1 MKKRTYRRRPVNEF
15 DLSRIQPDAFGP
27 RVVFAIDVAK
37 VDMVAAIADDRGQVL
52 DTVDWKAPSQN
63 VVVIDL
69 LRRLRDRGFSV
80 EAVMEASGTYG
91 DVLRQM
97 LEDEGFPVFRVSG
110 KKTYD
115 ARELYDGV
123 PSMHDAKAAAILARL
138 HSAGLSAQI
147 HSEPEDKRSLRAA
160 IAIADLHQRRYLEL
174 VHKLES
180 WLARYW
186 PELPALLALTSASLM
201 ALLARIG
208 GPADVA
214 AAPDEARRLLNGISH
229 RLLEDDTV
237 EAVVASAT
245 TSLGVR
251 PLPLEREALMAIAAE
266 AHRSL
271 RAFKE
276 AKLTVERLSADT
288 PASALA
294 PVVGSTT
301 AAVIFTEVG
310 DPKGFRSVAG
320 FVKAMGL
327 NLREKSS
334 GKTKGQLKLTKRGPA
349 RVRHYLWLA
358 VHRWVQRDPIAQ
370 AWYQRKKARD
380 GGRASRAVV
389 AMMRKLAK
397 ALFHVGRGA
406 EFDSTKLFDT
416 KRLGFA

>member
-1 MKKRTYRRRPVNEF
+1 VKKRTYRRTPVNEF
-15 DLSRIQPDAFGP
+15 ELSRLQPETFGP
-27 RVVFAIDVAK
+27 RVVFAIDIAK
-37 VDMVAAIADDRGQVL
+37 VDMVAAIADGRGQVF
-52 DTVDWKAPSQN
+52 DTVGWKAPSQN
-63 VVVIDL
+63 ATVIDL
-69 LRRLRDRGFSV
+69 LRRLRDRGFTV

-97 LEDEGFPVFRVSG
+97 LEDNGFPVFRVNG

-138 HSAGLSAQI
+138 HTEGLSAQI
-147 HSEPEDKRSLRAA
+147 QAEPDDKRSLRAA

-186 PELPALLALTSASLM
+186 PELPELLALTSASLM

-214 AAPDEARRLLNGISH
+214 AAPDDARRLLNGISH
-229 RLLEDDTV
+229 RLLEDETV
-237 EAVVASAT
+237 EAVVASAA

-276 AKLTVERLSADT
+276 AKLAVEQLSADT
-288 PASALA
+288 PARTLA

-310 DPKGFRSVAG
+310 DPNAFRSVAG

-358 VHRWVQRDPIAQ
+358 VHRWVQRDPIAR
-370 AWYQRKKARD
+370 AWYQSKKARD

-406 EFDSTKLFDT
+406 EFDSTKLFDI

>member
-1 MKKRTYRRRPVNEF
+1 MKKRTYRRTPVNEF
-15 DLSRIQPDAFGP
+15 ELSRLQPETFGP
-27 RVVFAIDVAK
+27 RVVFAIDIAK
-37 VDMVAAIADDRGQVL
+37 VDMVAAIADGRGQVF
-52 DTVDWKAPSQN
+52 DTVGWKAPSQN
-63 VVVIDL
+63 ATVIDL
-69 LRRLRDRGFSV
+69 LRRLRDRGFTV

-97 LEDEGFPVFRVSG
+97 LEDNGFPVFRVNG

-138 HSAGLSAQI
+138 HTEGLSAQI
-147 HSEPEDKRSLRAA
+147 QAEPDDKRSLRAA

-186 PELPALLALTSASLM
+186 PELPELLALTSASLM

-214 AAPDEARRLLNGISH
+214 AAPDDARRLLNGISH
-229 RLLEDDTV
+229 RLLEDETV
-237 EAVVASAT
+237 EAVVASAA

-276 AKLTVERLSADT
+276 AKLAVEQLSADT
-288 PASALA
+288 PARTLA

-310 DPKGFRSVAG
+310 DPNAFRSVAG

-358 VHRWVQRDPIAQ
+358 VHRWVQRDPIAR
-370 AWYQRKKARD
+370 AWYQSKKARD

-406 EFDSTKLFDT
+406 EFDSTKLFDI

>member
-1 MKKRTYRRRPVNEF
+1 VKKRTYRRKPVNDFE
-15 DLSRIQPDAFGP
+15 LSRLQPETFGS
-27 RVVFAIDVAK
+27 RVVFAVDIAK
-37 VDMVAAIADDRGQVL
+37 VDMVAAIADGHGQVC

-63 VVVIDL
+63 ATVIDL
-69 LRRLRDRGFSV
+69 LRRLRDRGFTV

-97 LEDEGFPVFRVSG
+97 LEDSEFPVFRVNG

-138 HSAGLSAQI
+138 HVEGLSAQI
-147 HSEPEDKRSLRAA
+147 QAEPEDKRSLRAA

-186 PELPALLALTSASLM
+186 PELPELLALTSASLM

-229 RLLEDDTV
+229 RLLEDETV
-237 EAVVASAT
+237 DAVVASAA

-288 PASALA
+288 PAKALA

-310 DPKGFRSVAG
+310 DPKAFRSVAG
-320 FVKAMGL
+320 FIKAMGL

-358 VHRWVQRDPIAQ
+358 VHRWVQRDPIAR
-370 AWYQRKKARD
+370 AWYQSKKARD

-397 ALFHVGRGA
+397 ALFHLGRGA
-406 EFDSTKLFDT
+406 EFDSTKLFDI
-416 KRLGFA
+416 KRLGLA

>member
-1 MKKRTYRRRPVNEF
+1 VKKRIYRRTPVNEF
-15 DLSRIQPDAFGP
+15 DVAKLQPERLGQ
-27 RVVFAIDVAK
+27 RVVFAIDIAK
-37 VDMVAAIADDRGQVL
+37 VDMVAALADAEGRVL
-52 DTVDWKAPSQN
+52 ETVAWTAPAQN
-63 VVVIDL
+63 AATIDL
-69 LRRLRDRGFSV
+69 LRHMRHKGLVV
-80 EAVMEASGTYG
+80 ETVMEASGTYG

-110 KKTYD
+110 KRTHD
-115 ARELYDGV
+115 AREIYDGV

-138 HSAGLSAQI
+138 HAAGLSARI
-147 HSEPEDKRSLRAA
+147 SAEPDDKRSLRAA
-160 IAIADLHQRRYLEL
+160 IAIADMHQRRYLEL

-186 PELPALLALTSASLM
+186 PELPELLALTSASLM

-214 AAPDEARRLLNGISH
+214 AAPDKARRLLYGISH
-229 RLLEDDTV
+229 RLLAAETV
-237 EAVVASAT
+237 DAVLASAT
-245 TSLGVR
+245 RSLGVR
-251 PLPLEREALMAIAAE
+251 PLPLEREALMTIAAE
-266 AHRSL
+266 AHRAL

-276 AKLTVERLSADT
+276 AKHTVEQLSAET
-288 PASALA
+288 PAKAMA
-294 PVVGSTT
+294 PVVGATT

-310 DPKGFRSVAG
+310 DPNAFRSTGG

-349 RVRHYLWLA
+349 KVRHYLWLA
-358 VHRWVQRDPIAQ
+358 VHRWVQRDAVAR

-406 EFDSTKLFDT
+406 EFDSTKLFDV
-416 KRLGFA
+416 KRLGLA

>member
-1 MKKRTYRRRPVNEF
+1 MKKRTYRRKPINEF
-15 DLSRIQPDAFGP
+15 EPSRIQPETFGS
-27 RVVFAIDVAK
+27 RVVFAIDIAK
-37 VDMVAAIADDRGQVL
+37 VDMVAAVADGHGQVF
-52 DTVDWKAPSQN
+52 DTVDWKAPDQN
-63 VVVIDL
+63 ATVIDL
-69 LRRLRDRGFSV
+69 LRRLRDRGFTV

-97 LEDEGFPVFRVSG
+97 LEDNGFPVFRVSG

-138 HSAGLSAQI
+138 HAEGLSAQI
-147 HSEPEDKRSLRAA
+147 QAEPDDKRSLRAA
-160 IAIADLHQRRYLEL
+160 IAIANLHQRRYLEL

-186 PELPALLALTSASLM
+186 PELPDLLALTSASLM

-208 GPADVA
+208 GPVDVA

-229 RLLEDDTV
+229 RLLEDETV

-271 RAFKE
+271 RAFKK

-288 PASALA
+288 PARALA

-310 DPKGFRSVAG
+310 NPNAFRSVAG

-358 VHRWVQRDPIAQ
+358 VHRWVQRDPIAR
-370 AWYQRKKARD
+370 AWYQSKKARD

-406 EFDSTKLFDT
+406 EFDSTKLFDI
-416 KRLGFA
+416 KRLRFT